1 MKLVL
6 QQNPCLKT
14 NNFTYLISQI
24 LKRLAICKSLFL
36 IFVKTF
42 YMNRKTIIEI
52 IFHIIFWIITLYF
65 YCNYSYFRIH
75 PQEIVKE
82 YYSLLIIIAAVYI
95 NFFIITPMFLIK
107 NEKISYFLFIIP
119 ILIIASE
126 IEFLLICEDIQYYT
140 YTDDHNILMSVY
152 RWNLYSI
159 FFRDTLFVAF
169 FTMFKIYRDA
179 IKSYKL
185 LQEKTAIEREQYIT
199 RIEMVK
205 SKINTHFFFNC
216 LNSIYSF
223 ALNKSDETTTL
234 VMKLSRLMEYVVA
247 DSDNE
252 WVELDKE
259 INFIKNYIAL
269 ESVRHP
275 KMNTS
280 FDISGDVSTFK
291 VPPMIFESF
300 VNNAFKYTNLAENGC
315 INIQLECHAN
325 EILFTSENSINHKA
339 KEVVTSTGKGLIN
352 TRNRLNL
359 HYKDK
364 YQLDIYEK
372 ENVFTVK
379 LLLKAF

>member
-1 MKLVL
+1 MRK
-6 QQNPCLKT
+6 KD
-14 NNFTYLISQI
+14 FFE
-24 LKRLAICKSLFL
+24 LF
-36 IFVKTF
+36 
-42 YMNRKTIIEI
+42 
-52 IFHIIFWIITLYF
+52 FHILFWIISFYF
-65 YCNYSYFRIH
+65 FINFAFLRIH
-75 PQEIVKE
+75 PEKIIFE
-82 YYSLLIIIAAVYI
+82 FYSLLILMILVYL
-95 NFFIITPMFLIK
+95 NFFLLTPNYLIK
-107 NEKISYFLFIIP
+107 NKIKLYTFLTFIL
-119 ILIIASE
+119 LIIATES
-126 IEFLLICEDIQYYT
+126 EFLLIFNDINKYT
-140 YTDDHNILMSVY
+140 YTDDNRILIEVY
-152 RWNLYSI
+152 KADFFGI

-275 KMNTS
+275 KMNTR